1 MRNLEFTVREPDFA
15 IRCRGI
21 TKEFGNGDSR
31 TVVLRGVELDV
42 HLGKMTMLVGQ
53 SGCGKTTL
61 LSVIAGLVESSG
73 GDLEVLGVFPDE
85 LKENDRI
92 RFRRENLGFAF
103 QQFNLLPA
111 LTAAENVA
119 VPLLAGGIP
128 RKRAIERGIEF
139 LATLGMAHR
148 ARALPSELSGGEQQ
162 RVALAR
168 ALVHDPKLI
177 VCDEPT
183 SALDGRTGHTVME
196 LLSATAV
203 RPDRAV
209 IIVTHDARIFDFA
222 DQIAY
227 MDDGR
232 VKSVGQAGSLQP
244 VANRPAATL
253 VTDGEQWRKA
263 DLQS

>member
-21 TKEFGNGDSR
+21 TKEFGKGDSR
-31 TVVLRGVELDV
+31 TLVLRGVELDV

-61 LSVIAGLVESSG
+61 LSVIAGLLESSG

-128 RKRAIERGIEF
+128 RKRAIERGIELLERIEMSQKIYSF
-139 LATLGMAHR
+139 
-148 ARALPSELSGGEQQ
+148 PNQLSVGQQQ
-162 RVALAR
+162 RVAFAR
-168 ALVHDPKLI
+168 ALIHEPRLI
-177 VCDEPT
+177 LCDEPT
-183 SALDGRTGHTVME
+183 SALDAETGQAAMQ
-196 LLSATAV
+196 LLAEVAV
-203 RPDRAV
+203 RADRGV
-209 IIVTHDARIFDFA
+209 LIVTHDDRIFKFA
-222 DQIAY
+222 DVIHS
-227 MDDGR
+227 MSDGR
-232 VKSVGQAGSLQP
+232 IIGSIDGKSIDETALPPLQA
-244 VANRPAATL
+244 AFAPARRNDTP
-253 VTDGEQWRKA
+253 
-263 DLQS
+263 

>member
-61 LSVIAGLVESSG
+61 LSVIAGLLESSG

-119 VPLLAGGIP
+119 VPLLAAGIR
-128 RKRAIERGIEF
+128 RKRAIVRGIE
-139 LATLGMAHR
+139 LLERIGMGQKIYSF
-148 ARALPSELSGGEQQ
+148 PNQLSVGQQ
-162 RVALAR
+162 RVAFAR
-168 ALVHDPKLI
+168 ALIHEPRLI
-177 VCDEPT
+177 LCDEPT
-183 SALDGRTGHTVME
+183 SALDAEAGQAAMQ
-196 LLSATAV
+196 LLAEVAV
-203 RPDRAV
+203 RADRGV
-209 IIVTHDARIFDFA
+209 LIVTHDDRIFKFA
-222 DQIAY
+222 DVIHS
-227 MDDGR
+227 MSDGR
-232 VKSVGQAGSLQP
+232 IIGSIDGKSIDETALPPLQA
-244 VANRPAATL
+244 AFAPARRNDTP
-253 VTDGEQWRKA
+253 
-263 DLQS
+263 

>member
-1 MRNLEFTVREPDFA
+1 MRNLEFTVRERDFA

-21 TKEFGNGDSR
+21 TKEFGKGDSR
-31 TVVLRGVELDV
+31 TLVLRGVELDV

-61 LSVIAGLVESSG
+61 LSVIAGLLESSG

-128 RKRAIERGIEF
+128 RKRAIERGIE
-139 LATLGMAHR
+139 LLERIGMSQKIYSF
-148 ARALPSELSGGEQQ
+148 PNQLSVGQQQ
-162 RVALAR
+162 RVAFAR
-168 ALVHDPKLI
+168 ALIHEPRLI
-177 VCDEPT
+177 LCDEPT
-183 SALDGRTGHTVME
+183 SALDAET
-196 LLSATAV
+196 
-203 RPDRAV
+203 
-209 IIVTHDARIFDFA
+209 
-222 DQIAY
+222 
-227 MDDGR
+227 
-232 VKSVGQAGSLQP
+232 GQAAMQLLAE
-244 VANRPAATL
+244 VA
-253 VTDGEQWRKA
+253 V
-263 DLQS
+263 

>member
-1 MRNLEFTVREPDFA
+1 MRNLEFTVRERDFA

-21 TKEFGNGDSR
+21 TKEFGKGDSR
-31 TVVLRGVELDV
+31 TLVLRGVELDV

-61 LSVIAGLVESSG
+61 LSVIAGLLESSG

-128 RKRAIERGIEF
+128 RKRAIERGIELLERIEMSQKIYSF
-139 LATLGMAHR
+139 
-148 ARALPSELSGGEQQ
+148 PNQLSVGQQQ
-162 RVALAR
+162 RVAFAR
-168 ALVHDPKLI
+168 ALIHEPRLI
-177 VCDEPT
+177 LCDEPT
-183 SALDGRTGHTVME
+183 SALDAETGQAAMQ
-196 LLSATAV
+196 LLAEVAV
-203 RPDRAV
+203 RADRGV
-209 IIVTHDARIFDFA
+209 LIVTHDDRIFKFA
-222 DQIAY
+222 DVIHS
-227 MDDGR
+227 MSDGR
-232 VKSVGQAGSLQP
+232 IIGSIDGKSIDETALPPLQT
-244 VANRPAATL
+244 AFAPARRNDTP
-253 VTDGEQWRKA
+253 
-263 DLQS
+263 

>member
-21 TKEFGNGDSR
+21 TKEFGKGDSR
-31 TVVLRGVELDV
+31 TLVLRGVELDV

-61 LSVIAGLVESSG
+61 LSVIAGLLESSG

-128 RKRAIERGIEF
+128 RKRAIERGIE
-139 LATLGMAHR
+139 LLERIGMSQKIYSF
-148 ARALPSELSGGEQQ
+148 PNQLSVGQQQ
-162 RVALAR
+162 RVAFAR
-168 ALVHDPKLI
+168 ALIHEPRLI
-177 VCDEPT
+177 LCDEPT
-183 SALDGRTGHTVME
+183 SALDAETGQAAMQ
-196 LLSATAV
+196 LLAEVAV
-203 RPDRAV
+203 RADRGV
-209 IIVTHDARIFDFA
+209 LIVTHDDRIFKFA
-222 DQIAY
+222 DVIHS
-227 MDDGR
+227 MSDGR
-232 VKSVGQAGSLQP
+232 IVSSVDGKSIDETVLPPLQT
-244 VANRPAATL
+244 ALAPAR
-253 VTDGEQWRKA
+253 RK
-263 DLQS
+263 